1 MRLIEKSVIIYAEV
15 LIFMKCCG
23 NCEWCITEEEELAQI
38 KEKNYDEE
46 DLNRPLTG
54 DCSLGIDHGENYCCS
69 QHNYME
75 KLTNIYVLYDEN
87 YFGPGY
93 FIVTEYNKEP
103 VILIKMFITGSKTFP
118 EFKLF
123 AYEKESNNYSTK
135 LNKSINLLVFK
146 KNNEDLYQ
154 IVKLLSSSLPYDTVL
169 SAENNK
175 EKSSIHISITE
186 DYADI
191 TISKDIVSD
200 KDNKDSINITLGD
213 PYTCKNY
220 IQLSTFYNR
229 LAKLSKGEGMKKILK
244 IK

>member
-1 MRLIEKSVIIYAEV
+1 
-15 LIFMKCCG
+15 MKCCG

-54 DCSLGIDHGENYCCS
+54 DCSLGIDPGEDYCCS

-103 VILIKMFITGSKTFP
+103 VILIKMFIAGSKTFP

-135 LNKSINLLVFK
+135 LNKSINLLSFK

-169 SAENNK
+169 S
-175 EKSSIHISITE
+175 
-186 DYADI
+186 
-191 TISKDIVSD
+191 SKDMVSD
-200 KDNKDSINITLGD
+200 KDNKDFINITLGD

-229 LAKLSKGEGMKKILK
+229 LAKLSKGILKDEGMKKILK

>member
-54 DCSLGIDHGENYCCS
+54 DCSLGIDPGENYCCS

-103 VILIKMFITGSKTFP
+103 VILIKMFIAGSKTFP

-123 AYEKESNNYSTK
+123 AYEKETLDYQCYGMLCGNGHTGHGYVTNVG
-135 LNKSINLLVFK
+135 NC
-146 KNNEDLYQ
+146 NERG
-154 IVKLLSSSLPYDTVL
+154 V
-169 SAENNK
+169 
-175 EKSSIHISITE
+175 
-186 DYADI
+186 
-191 TISKDIVSD
+191 
-200 KDNKDSINITLGD
+200 
-213 PYTCKNY
+213 
-220 IQLSTFYNR
+220 
-229 LAKLSKGEGMKKILK
+229 
-244 IK
+244 

>member
-1 MRLIEKSVIIYAEV
+1 
-15 LIFMKCCG
+15 
-23 NCEWCITEEEELAQI
+23 
-38 KEKNYDEE
+38 
-46 DLNRPLTG
+46 
-54 DCSLGIDHGENYCCS
+54 
-69 QHNYME
+69 
-75 KLTNIYVLYDEN
+75 
-87 YFGPGY
+87 
-93 FIVTEYNKEP
+93 
-103 VILIKMFITGSKTFP
+103 MFIAGSKTFP

-169 SAENNK
+169 SAEYNK

-229 LAKLSKGEGMKKILK
+229 LAKLSKGVLKEEGMKKILK

>member
-1 MRLIEKSVIIYAEV
+1 M
-15 LIFMKCCG
+15 
-23 NCEWCITEEEELAQI
+23 
-38 KEKNYDEE
+38 
-46 DLNRPLTG
+46 
-54 DCSLGIDHGENYCCS
+54 
-69 QHNYME
+69 
-75 KLTNIYVLYDEN
+75 
-87 YFGPGY
+87 
-93 FIVTEYNKEP
+93 
-103 VILIKMFITGSKTFP
+103 
-118 EFKLF
+118 
-123 AYEKESNNYSTK
+123 
-135 LNKSINLLVFK
+135 
-146 KNNEDLYQ
+146 YQ

-169 SAENNK
+169 SAEYTK

-229 LAKLSKGEGMKKILK
+229 LAKLSKGVLKEEGMKKILK

>member
-1 MRLIEKSVIIYAEV
+1 
-15 LIFMKCCG
+15 MKCCG

-93 FIVTEYNKEP
+93 FIVTEYNKE
-103 VILIKMFITGSKTFP
+103 
-118 EFKLF
+118 
-123 AYEKESNNYSTK
+123 
-135 LNKSINLLVFK
+135 
-146 KNNEDLYQ
+146 
-154 IVKLLSSSLPYDTVL
+154 
-169 SAENNK
+169 
-175 EKSSIHISITE
+175 KSSIHISITE

-229 LAKLSKGEGMKKILK
+229 LAKLSKGVLKEEGMKKILK